1 MILVDVRREN
11 ISFDIEFS
19 DFISQTIDIDLLFLN
34 YWRIQKSF
42 FKWNAFY
49 YFLKIWQYN
58 KSGTVIELGT
68 HIFTLTI
75 TCIKTNT
82 LFFQRQ
88 PLLWYMRRQWSTV
101 KWYFCFHNIVFFKQ
115 LATSDSLTDVGNV
128 NVYRLSTYDTSS
140 YKSILMTSLSRQPMA
155 SRPRLNGTLPPL
167 NKPAAP
173 RAVGNPPPIG
183 PLITLGRSP
192 GPPVILSRSPTEAK
206 GPNTGPNPGKKF
218 VGNWPR
224 ADDTT
229 HSRRHVAT
237 SFFMIIWIEKA

>member
-19 DFISQTIDIDLLFLN
+19 DFLSQTIDIDLLFLN

-68 HIFTLTI
+68 RYYYSDYYLY
-75 TCIKTNT
+75 KDKYP
-82 LFFQRQ
+82 FFRRQ

-115 LATSDSLTDVGNV
+115 HATSDSLTDVGNV
-128 NVYRLSTYDTSS
+128 NV
-140 YKSILMTSLSRQPMA
+140 
-155 SRPRLNGTLPPL
+155 
-167 NKPAAP
+167 
-173 RAVGNPPPIG
+173 
-183 PLITLGRSP
+183 
-192 GPPVILSRSPTEAK
+192 
-206 GPNTGPNPGKKF
+206 
-218 VGNWPR
+218 
-224 ADDTT
+224 
-229 HSRRHVAT
+229 
-237 SFFMIIWIEKA
+237 